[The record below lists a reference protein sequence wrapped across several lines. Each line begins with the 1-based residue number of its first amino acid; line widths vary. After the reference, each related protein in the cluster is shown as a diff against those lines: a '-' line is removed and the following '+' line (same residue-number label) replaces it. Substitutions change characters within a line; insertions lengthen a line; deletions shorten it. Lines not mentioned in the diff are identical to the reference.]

1 MNKCLNKKFI
11 ASTIIIGFI
20 FLTISPVLNAV
31 VINKNIILSQNV
43 SIKDENSI
51 YDLLIISPNKF
62 LNALKPLAE
71 HKNNYNIKT
80 IIVSLEEI
88 YEQEQQSGRDKP
100 EKIKLFIKDYIEK
113 YAIKYVLLVGNFR
126 IIPIRY
132 VYNSL
137 DEPNF
142 ISELYYAD
150 IYDKNGV
157 FSSWDT
163 NDDGIFGQWHGSEA
177 QDKNID
183 LYPDVYVGRLACRN
197 LFEVKIMVNK
207 IITYETSTYESEWF
221 NHIVVCAGD
230 TYPDG
235 QYPFPTPDYEG
246 EENAKT
252 VLSYMPG
259 FSNTSL
265 FTSDGS
271 FTKPSDVIN
280 AIDQGCGF
288 LFFDG
293 HASPMVWSSHPPN
306 NYTWID
312 GLTLSDMTHLKN
324 KNMLP
329 VCVVGGCHNLQF
341 DVNLFNLFKDF
352 WHAVI
357 WSTWSPECWGWK
369 LTRKIGGGSIA
380 TIGCSGLGMTKEDK
394 STLEGASDFLDPQFF
409 YEYGINGTDILG
421 ELWGK
426 AISNYLDKF
435 PINWNT
441 NSSWDYAYDAKTVQ
455 QWVLLGD
462 PSLKIGGYPH
472 LNN

>member
-1 MNKCLNKKFI
+1 MNKKLSKKI
-11 ASTIIIGFI
+11 LIIIIIGSI
-20 FLTISPVLNAV
+20 FLTTLPALNAE
-31 VINKNIILSQNV
+31 IIDKNNIFSQN
-43 SIKDENSI
+43 KDNDNENSE

-62 LNALKPLAE
+62 SRALKPLVE
-71 HKNNYNIKT
+71 HKNHNNVPTYF
-80 IIVSLEEI
+80 VSLENV
-88 YEQEQQSGRDKP
+88 YEVNLLGRDQP
-100 EKIKLFIKDYIEK
+100 EKIKLFIKDSIEN
-113 YAIKYVLLVGNFR
+113 YGIKYVLLVGYFR
-126 IIPIRY
+126 DLPVRY
-132 VYNSL
+132 VYNSPQ
-137 DEPNF
+137 DEERY

-150 IYDKNGV
+150 IYDKNGN

-163 NDDGIFGQWHGSEA
+163 NNDGIYGEWDGTEA
-177 QDKNID
+177 QDKDID

-197 LFEVKIMVNK
+197 ILEVKIMVDK
-207 IITYETSTYESEWF
+207 IITYETSTYNSNWF

-235 QYPFPTPDYEG
+235 QYPFPTPDFEG

-271 FTKPSDVIN
+271 FKGPSDIIN

-293 HASPMVWSSHPPN
+293 HANPMVWSTHPPN
-306 NYTWID
+306 NHTWVN
-312 GLTLSDMTHLKN
+312 GLTIFDMSDLSN
-324 KNMLP
+324 KKMLP

-341 DVNLFNLFKDF
+341 DVNLINLLKDF
-352 WHAVI
+352 KEAYYWSI
-357 WSTWSPECWGWK
+357 WYPECWGWK

-380 TIGCSGLGMTKEDK
+380 TLGCSGLGMTKEDK
-394 STLEGASDFLDPQFF
+394 STLEGASDYLDSQFF

-421 ELWGK
+421 EVWGN
-426 AISNYLDKF
+426 AITNYLEKY
-435 PINWNT
+435 PIDWNT
-441 NSSWDYAYDAKTVQ
+441 KSSWDYAYDAKTVQ

-462 PSLKIGGYPH
+462 PSLKIGGYP
-472 LNN
+472 